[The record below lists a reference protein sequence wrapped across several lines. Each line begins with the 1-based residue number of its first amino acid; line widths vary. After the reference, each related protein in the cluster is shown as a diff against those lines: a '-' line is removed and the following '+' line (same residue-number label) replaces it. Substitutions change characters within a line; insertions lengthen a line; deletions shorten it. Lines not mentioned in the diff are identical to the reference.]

1 MTQREVIE
9 KLMREQKDVYA
20 HTNGCMRVYTI
31 QKRPPDKSA
40 TVGFRYPLQLSKELV
55 EVLLKYA
62 PAYIVTQAF
71 NIGITCDD
79 RIELMTPS
87 VDYCYCIRVVS

>member
-1 MTQREVIE
+1 MTVRDIIE
-9 KLMREQKDVYA
+9 KLMKEQKDVYT

-31 QKRPPDKSA
+31 QKCSPDKSS
-40 TVGFRYPLQLSKELV
+40 TVGFRQPLKLSEELT

-62 PAYIVTQAF
+62 PTYVVAQAF

-79 RIELMTPS
+79 RVEFMTPHG
-87 VDYCYCIRVVS
+87 DYCYSIDKI